1 MDSKEFIVRILEIL
15 IWPVLALFAV
25 LYFKKTL
32 LDLFTRI
39 QTIKHGSTEVTFT
52 ERLREIDKDEDLL
65 VSTLAP
71 IDFLKIKDRFEALMT
86 LGKANKRAAVIEA
99 SEELDKAI
107 SPIVAEFY
115 PEVAMQKHIPTEIRE
130 KALLKS
136 SLKPSEIETVRKLKE
151 LRNLAYHSESFKVD
165 DDVLASYI
173 EKSLKMSYKI
183 KNINPNKALAA
194 DS

>member
-25 LYFKKTL
+25 LYFKKAL
-32 LDLFTRI
+32 FDLFTRI

-52 ERLREIDKDEDLL
+52 ERIREIDKDEDLL

-183 KNINPNKALAA
+183 KNINPNKALTA